1 VFILCILDLEKTEKQ
16 DIAQRKDKI
25 MGYIKKEIDE
35 LRQIDN
41 VVRTLL
47 NPDDIDLKR
56 DLGIHL
62 VKDFEKIEN
71 LKIEIGGTVLDIP
84 KEIVKELREGIRVL
98 YVTERTVFVPILVAP
113 KWIKGLVKEKNIE
126 MQILAPGFT
135 IGDQKFHLVV
145 VEYDSELAAILKAIA
160 FGCLLLLYLPIS
172 TIV

>member
-1 VFILCILDLEKTEKQ
+1 MFILCILDLEKTEKQ

-56 DLGIHL
+56 DLGLHL

>member
-1 VFILCILDLEKTEKQ
+1 MFILCILDLEKTEKQ

-56 DLGIHL
+56 DLGLHL

-160 FGCLLLLYLPIS
+160 VGCLLLLYLPIS